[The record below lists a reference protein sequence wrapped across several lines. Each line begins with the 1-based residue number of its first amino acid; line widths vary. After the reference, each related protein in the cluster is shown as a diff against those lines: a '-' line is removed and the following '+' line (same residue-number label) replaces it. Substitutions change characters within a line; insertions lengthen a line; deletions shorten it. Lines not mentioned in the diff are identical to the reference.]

1 MSDIKFFRINGSSV
15 AELTGT
21 TDTVE
26 KSVQVLSERN
36 LEAPLG
42 VRFLASEF
50 VTSHGR
56 RDSLGMDEN
65 GAHQEI
71 FGLQSRNLEA
81 AARSARKA
89 LQLPV
94 KLYCALLG
102 SRRLSNFCRRL
113 RNCSTRNA
121 SKSATVYKPTVAT
134 SQMLELA
141 RRRDFSCSGIAHQEE
156 FHFKLWRCSRF
167 YRITCVERLVD

>member
-1 MSDIKFFRINGSSV
+1 MSDIKLFRINGSSV

-42 VRFLASEF
+42 VRFLATEF

-94 KLYCALLG
+94 KLNCALLG
-102 SRRLSNFCRRL
+102 S
-113 RNCSTRNA
+113 
-121 SKSATVYKPTVAT
+121 
-134 SQMLELA
+134 
-141 RRRDFSCSGIAHQEE
+141 GG
-156 FHFKLWRCSRF
+156 
-167 YRITCVERLVD
+167 